1 MTEFSSG
8 VRAIQSQLN
17 SFLGYLSHFR
27 ANKTVSRV
35 LKKSDLHKLF
45 HFTDKANII
54 RFMMKTLIWGWEP
67 PKYERYESGLYRILF
82 NPQSFEETVVR
93 IDPETG
99 EEITETVIRYKVWYI
114 ERDLPNLT
122 KALAEHNYLEAEKI
136 ITLEQIEAYDTS
148 EAVNQFS
155 VGDNQIW
162 LDKSMR
168 VGLNNSISKEI
179 EIGREETTLWYDM
192 LSFTIPCQ
200 TAMQMLTQLE
210 IYALQ
215 CYNVTAQHK
224 VRVKNAETLEELKNY
239 DYRAGYPEKLHFN
252 I

>member
-1 MTEFSSG
+1 
-8 VRAIQSQLN
+8 
-17 SFLGYLSHFR
+17 
-27 ANKTVSRV
+27 
-35 LKKSDLHKLF
+35 
-45 HFTDKANII
+45 
-54 RFMMKTLIWGWEP
+54 MMKTLIWGWEP

-82 NPQSFEETVVR
+82 NPQPFEETVVR

-136 ITLEQIEAYDTS
+136 VTLEQIEAYDTS

>member
-1 MTEFSSG
+1 
-8 VRAIQSQLN
+8 
-17 SFLGYLSHFR
+17 
-27 ANKTVSRV
+27 
-35 LKKSDLHKLF
+35 
-45 HFTDKANII
+45 
-54 RFMMKTLIWGWEP
+54 MMKTLIWGWEP

-82 NPQSFEETVVR
+82 NPQPFEETITH
-93 IDPETG
+93 IDLETG
-99 EEITETVIRYKVWYI
+99 EETTDTITKYKVWYI
-114 ERDLPNLT
+114 EKDLPNLT
-122 KALAEHNYLEAEKI
+122 KALNEENYIEAERI
-136 ITLEQIEAYDTS
+136 VTLEQIEAYDTS
-148 EAVNQFS
+148 DAINQFS
-155 VGDNQIW
+155 IGDNQIW

-192 LSFTIPCQ
+192 LNFTIPCQ

-224 VRVKNAETLEELKNY
+224 VRVKNAETLEQLKDY